1 MGEKGS
7 NCWSFHYIDGF
18 IRCAAI
24 LFALLTITTASPAAH
39 AQPATIGFSI
49 AADSGIDRTAAGLCI
64 DEMAEVVALD
74 GRLDI
79 VPPRDLMDSCVA
91 FDDDPQ
97 QWAKC
102 IFGEAPTMSLRV
114 DTRLRSAGYQ
124 LDVRYVTASGEVLDH
139 SASVHGELIDLL
151 VRCRHRAVVLIEALY
166 GDIHIRDELLQS
178 PQLLTARTRIER
190 PRERRYVWRRYEND
204 RVGDFVPRRDRFLR
218 SSNPIYTESES
229 SRVGSFYPRTG
240 DARNA
245 GTYFP
250 GSGAGRASGYD
261 WRPRHPRDRSAQ
273 YEGYFILEG
282 DGHTYMEMH
291 PREANPHQDSAERPS
306 EDDSYLD

>member
-1 MGEKGS
+1 VALVGS
-7 NCWSFHYIDGF
+7 
-18 IRCAAI
+18 
-24 LFALLTITTASPAAH
+24 FALSAVSTTVY
-39 AQPATIGFSI
+39 AQSATIGFSI

-74 GRLDI
+74 GRMEI
-79 VPPRDLMDSCVA
+79 VPPQDLMDSCVA
-91 FDDDPQ
+91 FDSNPQ
-97 QWAKC
+97 QWAEC
-102 IFGEAPTMSLRV
+102 IFGEPPTISLRV

-166 GDIHIRDELLQS
+166 GDVQIREELLQAS
-178 PQLLTARTRIER
+178 GLLAARTRVER
-190 PRERRYVWRRYEND
+190 PRQRRYIWRQYEND
-204 RVGDFVPRRDRFLR
+204 RVGDFSPRRERYLR
-218 SSNPIYTESES
+218 SPSGIYTESES

-240 DARNA
+240 DARKS
-245 GTYFP
+245 GSYFP
-250 GSGAGRASGYD
+250 NSGAGRASGYD
-261 WRPRHPRDRSAQ
+261 WRPRHPRDRSAH

-291 PREANPHQDSAERPS
+291 PREANPH
-306 EDDSYLD
+306 DDSTAPTPEDGSYIE